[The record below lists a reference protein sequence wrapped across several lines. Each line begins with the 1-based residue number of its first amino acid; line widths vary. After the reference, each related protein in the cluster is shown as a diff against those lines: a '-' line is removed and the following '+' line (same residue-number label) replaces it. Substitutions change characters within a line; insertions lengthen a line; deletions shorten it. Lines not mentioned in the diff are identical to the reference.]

1 MSRSTRRARFFAALC
16 LLALLGAAVA
26 GAQTINGCE
35 ISTAIDWFDSG
46 PHNIT
51 FSGCCSY
58 SPPCV
63 KINAGSTIQFS
74 GTFTT
79 HPLNP
84 GFTEGAPPTADPGSP
99 IVVTG
104 SGTVA
109 VFGFTEAGVDPFYC
123 GNHFGAGMFGAV
135 FVALFA
141 DGFETAAAE
150 CAWSEVVPP
159 VCP

>member
-1 MSRSTRRARFFAALC
+1 MSPACLVAAL
-16 LLALLGAAVA
+16 LLVAVGTAAA

-35 ISTAIDWFDSG
+35 IETATNWFDSPG
-46 PHNIT
+46 QSIT

-63 KINAGSTIQFS
+63 KINAGDSITFS
-74 GTFTT
+74 GSFLS

-84 GFTEGAPPTADPGSP
+84 GFTEGGPPTADPGSP
-99 IVVTG
+99 IVVTSSG
-104 SGTVA
+104 SQA
-109 VFGFTEAGVDPFYC
+109 SFTFVDAGVDPFYC
-123 GNHFGAGMFGAV
+123 GNHFGAGMFGTV

-141 DGFETAAAE
+141 DGFENAE
-150 CAWSEVVPP
+150 GVCDWSSVVPP